1 MVLIYNKRLEV
12 HYSVILERIP
22 KCHMT
27 PNETSTWQWWEGKL
41 NFKRRNL
48 VMESSVH
55 KKFKTQGPRQI
66 YPSLKLHEPI
76 ALFS

>member
-27 PNETSTWQWWEGKL
+27 PNETSTWQWWGGKL
-41 NFKRRNL
+41 NFKRKKPGYGII
-48 VMESSVH
+48 SSQEIQNSGTTTNIS
-55 KKFKTQGPRQI
+55 FIKTT
-66 YPSLKLHEPI
+66 
-76 ALFS
+76 

>member
-1 MVLIYNKRLEV
+1 MTPNE
-12 HYSVILERIP
+12 
-22 KCHMT
+22 T
-27 PNETSTWQWWEGKL
+27 PNETSTWQIKENLILRG
-41 NFKRRNL
+41 RNL